1 MTIFTVR
8 QPSVS
13 WMQVLFVIVLGLAV
27 LLTIVAVVQDARI
40 DDLEERV
47 TNFESIRIEVVAPAE
62 DSG

>member
-1 MTIFTVR
+1 MR
-8 QPSVS
+8 QRSVS
-13 WMQVLFVIVLGLAV
+13 WMQVLFVMVLGLAV

-47 TNFESIRIEVVAPAE
+47 TTFETVRIEVVAAAE

>member
-8 QPSVS
+8 QPPGS
-13 WMQVLFVIVLGLAV
+13 WMQVLFVMVLGLAV
-27 LLTIVAVVQDARI
+27 LLTIVWVVQDARI

-47 TNFESIRIEVVAPAE
+47 TTFESVRIEVVAPVD